1 MVGHFSCEMVRFW
14 FVSVCLMDWG
24 WGERAGPSPVFSR
37 KSLVGAENIDLE
49 ADLLC
54 VQWHQRDLSDGTGP
68 GSSGAT
74 PKDLMYD

>member
-1 MVGHFSCEMVRFW
+1 MVGHNSCEMLGFGL
-14 FVSVCLMDWG
+14 VSVFVMDWG

-37 KSLVGAENIDLE
+37 KSLVGAENIDVE
-49 ADLLC
+49 ADLLG

-74 PKDLMYD
+74 PKDLIYD